1 MFSTM
6 RRHSHSMK
14 KRMLSNLYSKSF
26 LQSSPQIA
34 ANAVVLLRDRFFPL
48 LQRAAEQG
56 TALEVHE
63 LNNRFTMDFMS
74 AYLFGIANSTNFSAD
89 IVETQ
94 RFLQAYHG
102 RRPYEFYAQEMSSF
116 LRFTK
121 KIGLHLIPKS
131 VDDANRGIEA
141 WALEMCDGANAY
153 LTGGSSPG
161 EEPIVYRQLKTS
173 MEKNQGK
180 DPDIDSADRTRLEIA
195 SEMLDHVSAG
205 HETSAVAL
213 TYLQWEMSRH
223 PELQQKLRD
232 EVSTLSPRIVWPP
245 KAKED
250 FDLPSSKSVDSLP
263 LLSAIILET
272 LRLHAPIPGMQ
283 PRLTPADGCTLA
295 GYTDIPGNVRVS
307 AMAYALHRNGEV
319 FPEPERWNVERWLKP
334 ADSPD
339 LKEMMRWFWAFGSGG
354 RMCIG
359 SNLAMQGEAYCV

>member
-1 MFSTM
+1 
-6 RRHSHSMK
+6 MK

-232 EVSTLSPRIVWPP
+232 EVSTLSPRIVWPA